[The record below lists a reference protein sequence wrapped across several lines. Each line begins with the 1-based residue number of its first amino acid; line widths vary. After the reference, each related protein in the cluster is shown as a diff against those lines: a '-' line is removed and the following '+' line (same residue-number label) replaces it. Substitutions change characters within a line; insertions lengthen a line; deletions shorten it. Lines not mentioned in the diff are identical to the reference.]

1 MWRGDGG
8 GKGCGGVMEGGKG
21 CGGVMEGVRGV
32 EG

>member
-1 MWRGDGG
+1 MEG

-21 CGGVMEGVRGV
+21 CGGGVWRGVRGV

>member
-1 MWRGDGG
+1 MEG
-8 GKGCGGVMEGGKG
+8 GKGCGGGVMEGGKG